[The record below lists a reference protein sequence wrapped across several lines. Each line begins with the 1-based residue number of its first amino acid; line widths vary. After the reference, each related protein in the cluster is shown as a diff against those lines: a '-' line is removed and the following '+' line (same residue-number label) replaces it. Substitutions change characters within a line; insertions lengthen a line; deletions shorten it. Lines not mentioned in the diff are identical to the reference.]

1 MRLWVSLILLVSLSA
16 GAQSVKYYALTPQE
30 TKRSI
35 DIRAAKDAAIKAV
48 ADYDMVIAKKY
59 AMDMIQYPTA
69 ACAQL
74 FNKDGKAITPNQC
87 PPNFDHPSEAELE
100 KGRDYKWK
108 DGWYNGMQYS
118 EDFKII
124 LPATAPKYT
133 GNGTTCF
140 YPSGG
145 YYNQFGPADFNYGPN
160 GMLNHVVNTPVPIS
174 SGYLDKN
181 GEIVDQYGHMMNLH

>member
-1 MRLWVSLILLVSLSA
+1 M
-16 GAQSVKYYALTPQE
+16 KYYELTPQE
-30 TKRSI
+30 TKKAQDLRT
-35 DIRAAKDAAIKAV
+35 AKEAAIKAV
-48 ADYDMVIAKKY
+48 DDYDTVIGRKY

-108 DGWYNGMQYS
+108 DGWLNGMQYS

-124 LPATAPKYT
+124 VPATAPKYT
-133 GNGTTCF
+133 GNGTTCLYPNGF
-140 YPSGG
+140 Y
-145 YYNQFGPADFNYGPN
+145 NPADFNYGPN
-160 GMLNHVVNTPVPIS
+160 GMLNHVVNTIGSNKCLVS
-174 SGYLDKN
+174 DGTNLYQGDCGGSGIKLDKN
-181 GEIVDQYGHMMNLH
+181 GDIVDQYGHMMNLH

>member
-1 MRLWVSLILLVSLSA
+1 M
-16 GAQSVKYYALTPQE
+16 KYYALTPQE
-30 TKRSI
+30 TKKVL
-35 DIRAAKDAAIKAV
+35 DLRAVKDAAIKAV

-133 GNGTTCF
+133 SNGTTCF
-140 YPSGG
+140 YPNGFYSSPT
-145 YYNQFGPADFNYGPN
+145 YNSPTFGPADFNYGPN
-160 GMLNHVVNTPVPIS
+160 GMLNHVINTPVPIS
-174 SGYLDKN
+174 SGTGSADYVDKN
-181 GEIVDQYGHMMNLH
+181 GDIVDQYGHIMNLH